1 MMMHQ
6 PGRSFHFGAETAL
19 AQAPQAARAF
29 SPWSAPLATMRNLG
43 VMEFSKKKPAQG
55 GHESKELELSSGT
68 SVDHQS
74 HSVTCSCAG
83 AASVLPMARRA

>member
-19 AQAPQAARAF
+19 AQAPQAARTF

-43 VMEFSKKKPAQG
+43 VMEFSPKKNPHKAG
-55 GHESKELELSSGT
+55 MKVRSLSY
-68 SVDHQS
+68 Q
-74 HSVTCSCAG
+74 
-83 AASVLPMARRA
+83 AARV